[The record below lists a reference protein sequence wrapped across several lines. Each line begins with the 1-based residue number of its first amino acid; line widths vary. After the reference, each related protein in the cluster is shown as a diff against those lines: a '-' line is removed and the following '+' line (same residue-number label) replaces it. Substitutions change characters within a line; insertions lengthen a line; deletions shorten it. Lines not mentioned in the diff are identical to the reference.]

1 MSEAP
6 VERQTR
12 KRRDWFVIIVAVV
25 ILLVIAAVVAWALF
39 GAVRHTPSQNAASV
53 GAYIRSSV
61 NLVV

>member
-6 VERQTR
+6 VEQQTR
-12 KRRDWFVIIVAVV
+12 KRRDWFVIIVVV

-39 GAVRHTPSQNAASV
+39 GAVRHTPSQNATSV